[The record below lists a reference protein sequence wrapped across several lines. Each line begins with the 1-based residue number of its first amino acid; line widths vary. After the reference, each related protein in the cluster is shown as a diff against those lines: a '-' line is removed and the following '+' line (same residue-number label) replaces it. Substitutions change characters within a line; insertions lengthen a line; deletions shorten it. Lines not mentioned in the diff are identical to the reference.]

1 MSSLLGGCNSKPT
14 QKWWQIC
21 STKIHTLVKVQT
33 RVHTWSKSVKN
44 CKRNLWKLPKVNR
57 FWFFQRLLAKLS
69 EEPKKLETFKKDRST
84 LHFPIIKG
92 LLKIESVKVQHCAR
106 VERKLWSA
114 FNCLRMGQRKPNV
127 KRPSNFIKFR
137 MTLNVLTL
145 SCGHNKYTLFLVLG
159 INV

>member
-1 MSSLLGGCNSKPT
+1 MDFVRSHLLWMHLLSVEY
-14 QKWWQIC
+14 IC
-21 STKIHTLVKVQT
+21 HHFWVGATANPP
-33 RVHTWSKSVKN
+33 KSVKN